1 MRLKT
6 RESKAKFTDLLL
18 ALATLT
24 VTRRLNQETLAVLT
38 NDEQGLPLGNGLDG
52 VLDSCFGYKKVGARN
67 YSEPDTN
74 LLVI

>member
-1 MRLKT
+1 MNR
-6 RESKAKFTDLLL
+6 RQVYG
-18 ALATLT
+18 TLT
-24 VTRRLNQETLAVLT
+24 HSRYIDCSQETLAVLT

>member
-1 MRLKT
+1 MNRRQVYGPLT
-6 RESKAKFTDLLL
+6 RSRYIDC
-18 ALATLT
+18 
-24 VTRRLNQETLAVLT
+24 NQETLAVLT

>member
-1 MRLKT
+1 M
-6 RESKAKFTDLLL
+6 
-18 ALATLT
+18 
-24 VTRRLNQETLAVLT
+24 LT

-67 YSEPDTN
+67 YLEPDTN